1 MPAARLATQAEAE
14 TYLGDPGA
22 EGLYLGR
29 YLDVA
34 AGRLGDKLVYRGE
47 RHAILFG
54 PNGSGKGASF
64 LMPNLLGD
72 YLKGRSVVV
81 IDPKG
86 ELAAVCAG
94 CRHWMEN
101 GRRGSVKIL
110 DPFGKLREV
119 VGNSPQH
126 DYLAKNGLLDS
137 EGFNPLAA
145 LDSKTDNFY
154 DDAAAI
160 GEALIKIEGNEPHWS
175 ESAQGLIT
183 GLVMWEAARTKA
195 PGEVASLDNVRR
207 ILTEPDEYDKK
218 NPENKD
224 LMRGLRASARQIVE
238 ACGETDEHGELKIKA
253 GYEIASL
260 LGRFTRKSKELA
272 SIQSTADTQTR
283 WLLSK
288 RIRHDLNK
296 AGGINFR
303 AIRDT
308 PTTVFVILP
317 AERMRTHSVWLRLV
331 VVSVLRA
338 MYNAEGLRS
347 VLLIDELAAL
357 GHLAPLED
365 AFGLVRGYGVQ
376 IVGVLQDL
384 TQLKSLYK
392 ERWESFLANAGV
404 VQGFAPNDL
413 TTGDWMS
420 RRSGQT
426 TVRTRGASTGT
437 NFGGDRISSSSGE
450 SWSETA
456 RPYYLPHDLF
466 GMAEGSG
473 VLWLAG
479 LADTVRFFADKYAD
493 LPAYSE
499 RAMPNPYYR
508 GNRPRR
514 ANGGQP
520 HGLSVSE

>member
-1 MPAARLATQAEAE
+1 MTLARTATHAEVQARLGRG
-14 TYLGDPGA
+14 GDR
-22 EGLYLGR
+22 GLYLGR
-29 YLDVA
+29 FIDEE
-34 AGRLGDKLVYRGE
+34 AGRLLDKIVYDGE

-54 PNGSGKGASF
+54 PNGSGKGVRF

-86 ELAAVCAG
+86 ELAAVCAA

-101 GRRGSVKIL
+101 GRPGSVKIL

-119 VGNSPQH
+119 AGNSAEH
-126 DYLAKNGLLDS
+126 KYLVENGLLDS

-145 LDSKTDNFY
+145 LDPQSDAFY

-160 GEALIKIEGNEPHWS
+160 GEALIKIEVKDPHWT
-175 ESAQGLIT
+175 ESAQGLVT
-183 GLVMWEAARTKA
+183 GLVMWEVVRPKR
-195 PGEVASLDNVRR
+195 PGEIASLEHVRK
-207 ILTEPDEYDKK
+207 ILTEPDGYDENDPK
-218 NPENKD
+218 NKD
-224 LMRGLRASARQIVE
+224 LVRGLRSSARQIVE
-238 ACGETDEHGELKIKA
+238 ACGERDERGDLKIKA

-272 SIQSTADTQTR
+272 SVQSAADTQTR
-283 WLLSK
+283 WLLSR
-288 RIRHDLNK
+288 RIRDDLNK
-296 AGGINFR
+296 ESGINFR
-303 AIRDT
+303 NIRNT

-338 MYNAEGLRS
+338 MYNAGGLRTL
-347 VLLIDELAAL
+347 LLIDELAAL

-384 TQLKSLYK
+384 TQLKALYK

-413 TTGDWMS
+413 TTAEWMS

-426 TVRTRGASTGT
+426 TVAARGTTQGTTVTGDQES
-437 NFGGDRISSSSGE
+437 FSSQD
-450 SWSETA
+450 SWNQIA

-466 GMAEGSG
+466 GFDEGSG
-473 VLWLAG
+473 ALWLAG
-479 LADTVRFFADKYAD
+479 LADTVRFFADKHAD
-493 LPAYSE
+493 LPAYNE
-499 RAMPNPYYR
+499 RALPNPYFR
-508 GNRPRR
+508 GK
-514 ANGGQP
+514 G
-520 HGLSVSE
+520 SK